1 MKTKLFANLN
11 YSVNQ
16 KHGWVLLKKKNM
28 AKLRVHIEQ
37 IFCPRRDLESV
48 VQMAPLQLFTIF
60 TLLFAGQKPE
70 ILFSTS
76 PIPQAQTRVVM
87 PFIPNLKKNK
97 NLLLFRSNFAFAKA
111 VDLVSNNL

>member
-1 MKTKLFANLN
+1 MKEKMVKICSA
-11 YSVNQ
+11 
-16 KHGWVLLKKKNM
+16 
-28 AKLRVHIEQ
+28 HIEP
-37 IFCPRRDLESV
+37 IFCPRRDFESV

-87 PFIPNLKKNK
+87 QFIPNLKKNK

-111 VDLVSNNL
+111 VDLTFKNLGNFRETKSL